1 MLTMKRHPLG
11 TFTLLGLNVIIF
23 ALLAL
28 GSKSLMMSSRYDVIA
43 ILNAGANLNP
53 FTLGGQPWR
62 IITSM
67 FLHFG
72 ILHLL
77 VNMFALYSM
86 GRMLESE
93 LGTVKFLLIYFSCG
107 VASGLSSLFFNVYTI
122 SAGASGALFGLY
134 GFRLGVELMGNL
146 RNRRELNAVVV
157 NFIVFV
163 VINAFITTQINVDLA
178 GHIGGCIA
186 GVLLSLLQD
195 KVPMFRQARNMAIVL
210 AVLPLMMYVL
220 PSDQLY
226 YYRIFQRVIKAEQ
239 NTNRLYRNNYTDNQ
253 IMDSLV
259 TVVPEWE
266 AIGNSIRALKSVPA
280 ELTADTTNLSHYV
293 KLRKNEALY
302 RIALI
307 GRESYIYLDSLDIV
321 NKQFDALPPFDHIL
335 NFSLPGDENEEKEM
349 AKDSADALVTKR
361 IFFDSAWKEIDD
373 PSAATYYR
381 IGATDSLGRW
391 QGPLQDFYRDGR
403 IQMKGTYL
411 DNMKNGVFLY
421 YSDRGTYTSA
431 GRYVKEDAVGKWENY
446 HWNGALEN
454 EVYYDNGAFTK
465 SVFDSLGKA
474 QVINGNGNVV
484 SWHTNGII
492 AEEGRYKNG
501 RKEGDWYGFHR
512 DGTPYFHELY
522 RNNRLVHGASEDSE
536 GKRYVYDQ
544 MSQYPFPVIGMKAYD
559 EYIKRQVQRPGIA
572 RDKSGTIKVIFNVG
586 KDGAIWD
593 FVVIESLSP
602 AQDQE
607 AINIVREGPPW
618 RPGVLHGH
626 IKLPSQG
633 YAEITF

>member
-1 MLTMKRHPLG
+1 MLTMKKHPLG
-11 TFTLLGLNVIIF
+11 TFVLLGLNVIIF
-23 ALLAL
+23 AVLAL

-93 LGTVKFLLIYFSCG
+93 LGTVRFLLVYFICG

-163 VINAFITTQINVDLA
+163 VINAFITSQFNVDLA
-178 GHIGGCIA
+178 GHIGGCVA
-186 GVLLSLLQD
+186 GLLLSVLLE
-195 KVPMFRQARNMAIVL
+195 KAPMFGRSGNMAIVL
-210 AVLPLMMYVL
+210 AVLPLTMFIL
-220 PSDQLY
+220 PRDQLY

-239 NTNRLYRNNYTDNQ
+239 YTNRLYRNNYTDNQ

-266 AIGNSIRALKSVPA
+266 AIGNSIRTLKSVPA
-280 ELTADTTNLSHYV
+280 QLTADTANLSLYA
-293 KLRKNEALY
+293 KLRKDEALY

-307 GRESYIYLDSLDIV
+307 GRESYVYLDSLGIV
-321 NKQFDALPPFDHIL
+321 TKQFDALRPFDHIL
-335 NFSLPGDENEEKEM
+335 NFSLPEEANEEKEIP
-349 AKDSADALVTKR
+349 KDSANALLTKR
-361 IFFDSAWKEIDD
+361 IFFDAEWKEIDD
-373 PSAATYYR
+373 PSAAAFYR
-381 IGATDSLGRW
+381 IGVMDSLGRW
-391 QGPLQDFYRDGR
+391 QGPLQDFYRKGE
-403 IQMKGTYL
+403 IQMKGTYR

-431 GRYVKEDAVGKWENY
+431 GRYVNEDAVGKWENY
-446 HWNGALEN
+446 HLNGALAS
-454 EVYYDNGAFTK
+454 EVYYDNGAFTR

-474 QVINGNGNVV
+474 QVINGNGKVT
-484 SWHTNGII
+484 SWHTNGVV
-492 AEEGRYKNG
+492 AEEGQYKNG
-501 RKEGDWYGFHR
+501 RKEGDWYGFHG

-544 MSQYPFPVIGMKAYD
+544 MSQYPFPVIGMKAYN
-559 EYIKRQVQRPGIA
+559 EYIKKQVQRPGIP

-586 KDGAIWD
+586 LDGAIWD
-593 FVVIESLSP
+593 FVVIESLTP

-607 AINIVREGPPW
+607 AINMIRTGPAW

-626 IKLPSQG
+626 LKLPSQG
-633 YAEITF
+633 YVEVTF